1 MCPTVRSSH
10 KVDEPSAASLRA
22 VGIKATPTGRAGI
35 TTIDMIHWRGLDAA
49 DRPRTAERMAAP
61 KNVARNVG
69 SPKNVPCGIH
79 APARDHLTDL
89 APYERRQGL
98 RVRLDRQC
106 PRGTQQ
112 QTADR

>member
-22 VGIKATPTGRAGI
+22 VGIKATPVGRARVFAHD
-35 TTIDMIHWRGLDAA
+35 TCARRGLDAA

-61 KNVARNVG
+61 KNVAGEG
-69 SPKNVPCGIH
+69 SPKNVTCGIH
-79 APARDHLTDL
+79 ALARDHLTDL